1 MPNYHGAVVMIRV
14 LADAEMLCRAAADL
28 FIEQAWESIDR
39 RQRFAVALSGGRTPR
54 GLYELLAQPPLRD
67 AVAWEK
73 VHVFW
78 GDERCVP
85 SDDPRSNARM
95 ARETLID
102 RVPLPPDQ
110 VHPIACAEDADRSAR
125 QYSDL
130 LHHFFS
136 GGPPVFDL
144 VLLGLGED
152 GHTASLFP
160 YTNILGNNTAWTG
173 SIHSDEQDMDRVTL
187 MPTVFNQARK
197 VVFLVAGNAKTSI
210 LKEVLESPQDPKR
223 WPAQLIHPAHGELI
237 WLADRA
243 AALHLKSR

>member
-1 MPNYHGAVVMIRV
+1 MIRV
-14 LADAEMLCRAAADL
+14 LADADLLCSTAADL
-28 FIEQAWESIDR
+28 FIEQARESIDR
-39 RQRFAVALSGGRTPR
+39 RQRFAVALSGGQTPR
-54 GLYELLAQPPLRD
+54 RLYELLARPPLRD
-67 AVAWEK
+67 AVDWGK

-110 VHPIACAEDADRSAR
+110 VHPIVCDEQADRSAR

-130 LHHFFS
+130 LHLFFN

-160 YTNILGNNTAWTG
+160 YADILENETAWTG
-173 SIHSDEQDMDRVTL
+173 SVHLDEQDMNRVTL
-187 MPTVFNQARK
+187 MPTVFNKARK
-197 VVFLVAGNAKTSI
+197 VVFLVAGNAKTLI
-210 LKEVLESPQDPKR
+210 LKAVLESPQDPKR
-223 WPAQLIHPAHGELI
+223 WPAQLIQPASGELI

-243 AALHLKSR
+243 AALHLKSC